1 TVSAIRICIQARV
14 SSLRRSYPKSRSLN
28 NVSMH
33 RLSSASAT
41 RGKTRAG
48 ACGQPATR
56 APGPVDGRAPGRQG
70 LRSVELGCGLV
81 QLVPPGATGIEGG
94 LRLGDGLVIPTGPCG
109 LELLLEF
116 DARILGLAERPRG
129 AGLRL
134 RVAALPRSL
143 LGLGQG

>member
-1 TVSAIRICIQARV
+1 
-14 SSLRRSYPKSRSLN
+14 
-28 NVSMH
+28 MH

-41 RGKTRAG
+41 RGKTWAG

-56 APGPVDGRAPGRQG
+56 PPGPVDARAPGRLG
-70 LRSVELGCGLV
+70 VRSVELGCGRV
-81 QLVPPGATGIEGG
+81 QLDPPGATGIEGG

-116 DARILGLAERPRG
+116 DDRILELAERSGG

-143 LGLGQG
+143 LGLGQGALDLAQTVLHPRNIGPRHLAGLFPRVLNGA